1 MTYKELSKD
10 LIELMNNKTPI
21 SLKSLINTVCECK
34 DVERIINVPYEALKG
49 TPIAEASRSHCKE
62 KREYL
67 NGFITASDKKHI
79 YCLTYITIALE
90 EGYGS
95 IYYSRCDLPRPNINN
110 NAEIIEEEFKK
121 DIIYIVGVNDK
132 IISTEILFNK

>member
-1 MTYKELSKD
+1 MTYKELSED

-79 YCLTYITIALE
+79 YCLTYITVALE

-95 IYYSRCDLPRPNINN
+95 IYYSRCDLPRLNFNN
-110 NAEIIEEEFKK
+110 NAEVIDDEIKK
-121 DIIYIVGVNDK
+121 DIVYIVGINDK
-132 IISTEILFNK
+132 MISSEILFK

>member
-1 MTYKELSKD
+1 MTYKELSED

-34 DVERIINVPYEALKG
+34 DVERIINIPYEALKG
-49 TPIAEASRSHCKE
+49 TRIAEASRSHCKE

-67 NGFITASDKKHI
+67 NGFITASDKKRI

-95 IYYSRCDLPRPNINN
+95 IYYSKCDLPRLNFNN
-110 NAEIIEEEFKK
+110 NAENIEVDFEK
-121 DIIYIVGVNDK
+121 DIVYIVGVNDK
-132 IISTEILFNK
+132 MISTEILFGQ

>member
-1 MTYKELSKD
+1 MTYKELSED

-21 SLKSLINTVCECK
+21 SLKSLINTICECK
-34 DVERIINVPYEALKG
+34 DVERIINIPYEALKG

-79 YCLTYITIALE
+79 YCLTYISIALE
-90 EGYGS
+90 KGYGS
-95 IYYSRCDLPRPNINN
+95 IYYSRCDLPRPNYNN
-110 NAEIIEEEFKK
+110 NAEIIEVDFEK

-132 IISTEILFNK
+132 MISSEILFK

>member
-1 MTYKELSKD
+1 MTYEVLSED

-21 SLKSLINTVCECK
+21 SLKSLINTICECK

-49 TPIAEASRSHCKE
+49 TRIAEASRSYCKE

-67 NGFITASDKKHI
+67 NGFINTSDKKRV
-79 YCLTYITIALE
+79 YCLTYISIALE
-90 EGYGS
+90 KGYGS
-95 IYYSRCDLPRPNINN
+95 IYYSRCDLPRSSYND
-110 NAEIIEEEFKK
+110 NAEIIEVDFEK

-132 IISTEILFNK
+132 MISTEVLFGK